1 MKRLLIVFHSRT
13 GGAEQMALAAA
24 DGARQ
29 ETGVVVRVLR
39 APESGPEDLLAA
51 DGFIFAAPENLAALS
66 GPMKDFFDRCYYPM
80 LDQLNG
86 RPCAIMVSAGSDG
99 TGAVRQMERI
109 LTGWRLRPI
118 AAPVIACTRAQT
130 PEAIL
135 APKTITSADRARC
148 TELGAAFAAGLVAG
162 VF

>member
-1 MKRLLIVFHSRT
+1 
-13 GGAEQMALAAA
+13 MAQAAA

-29 ETGVVVRVLR
+29 ETGVAVRVLR
-39 APESGPEDLLAA
+39 APEGGPEDLLAA

-66 GPMKDFFDRCYYPM
+66 GPMKDFFDRCYYPV

-86 RPCAIMVSAGSDG
+86 RPCAIMVCAGSDG
-99 TGAVRQMERI
+99 TGAARQMERI

-130 PEAIL
+130 PGEIL
-135 APKTITSADRARC
+135 APKTITPVDRARC
-148 TELGAAFAAGLVAG
+148 TELGAAFAAGLAAG